1 MGTLSRRT
9 FPHSITNSHPHIPP
23 LPQQGPA
30 SPIHHVS
37 FQALTYAATWYY
49 FRPFNCTS
57 QFCSWLVVMFL
68 GFCGGCHEPLGGA
81 GLLPCLAPGT
91 VRIKRVVMHRLYP
104 LFSDWLTILHIY
116 YLIFYYHI
124 IFISAAIG
132 AWKWTSRPLRKF
144 CQTDRQADQP
154 SNRQTDRPGHRK
166 GSLPKVICFN

>member
-1 MGTLSRRT
+1 MGTLSRRP
-9 FPHSITNSHPHIPP
+9 FPHSITNSHPHIIDTISPHPQHGSAPP
-23 LPQQGPA
+23 
-30 SPIHHVS
+30 
-37 FQALTYAATWYY
+37 AARSRLAMCL
-49 FRPFNCTS
+49 FRPLTVNCTS

-91 VRIKRVVMHRLYP
+91 VRIKRVVMYRLYP

-144 CQTDRQADQP
+144 CQTDRQAD
-154 SNRQTDRPGHRK
+154 NRPTDRRTDRVIGKAHF
-166 GSLPKVICFN
+166 PK